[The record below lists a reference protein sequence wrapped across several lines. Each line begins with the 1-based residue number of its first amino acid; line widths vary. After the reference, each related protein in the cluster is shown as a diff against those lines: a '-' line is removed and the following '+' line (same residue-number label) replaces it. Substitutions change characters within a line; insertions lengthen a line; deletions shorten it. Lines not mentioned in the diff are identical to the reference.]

1 MPFQPNSRRT
11 LTVALAAL
19 ALAVAS
25 LACTTVLPAPVPELI
40 WDPAADALVV
50 DYECGGGMVPA
61 NVYAN
66 AIPPLR
72 IWGDGHMLWTGSDAA
87 GGRRVLT
94 AQLSPDEMRGVLQH
108 MADSGFFGFR
118 DEYMPA
124 EPVMD
129 AGGCS
134 LSVQLTGASKRVSV
148 NDFGEPPA
156 AYVELANWLMQG
168 AGAVGSDYV
177 PERAYLT
184 AFLILDQP
192 GQAGAVWPA
201 EGIDGV
207 RLTQAQGGLM
217 VEGEAARAAWEIV
230 NRDPN
235 TIVESGGASY
245 LISVQVEDVTTQ
257 WPTVP

>member
-1 MPFQPNSRRT
+1 MSHHPNSRRIVA
-11 LTVALAAL
+11 VALTAL
-19 ALAVAS
+19 ALTATS
-25 LACTTVLPAPVPELI
+25 LACTTLMPAPVPDLV

-50 DYECGGGMVPA
+50 DYECGGGMAPA

-66 AIPPLR
+66 AIAPLR
-72 IWGDGHMLWTGSDAA
+72 IWGDGRMLWVGADAA

-94 AQLSPDEMRGVLQH
+94 AQLSPAELRGVLQH
-108 MADSGFFGFR
+108 MADAGFFGFR

-134 LSVQLTGASKRVSV
+134 LAVTLSDADKRVIV
-148 NDFGEPPA
+148 DDFGEPPA
-156 AYVELANWLMQG
+156 AYRELTGWLMQG
-168 AGAVGSDYV
+168 AGATGVDFI

-184 AFLILDQP
+184 ASLIQDQP

-201 EGIDGV
+201 EGIGGV
-207 RLTQAQGGLM
+207 RLSQAQGGLM

-235 TIVESGGASY
+235 TIVECGGASY
-245 LISVQVEDVTTQ
+245 FISIQVEGVTTQ
-257 WPTVP
+257 WPSTP